1 MRRERRRSVGR
12 PGRRV
17 RAELR
22 RESVALLRK
31 NAGLVSAV
39 FAGYIVLGAVVV
51 WGVAAWGRSHFAAFV
66 AGLLVGGLG
75 LLWNAF
81 LVSQGIA
88 QRLMGGDA
96 EEWTAAELKKLD
108 RRWRVFHDV
117 PLQWG
122 NVDHVV
128 VGPGRIYAVETKWT
142 SSRGGEQFLR
152 PAAKQAARQAD
163 ELSADLRD
171 LGCGEEVLPLLVVW
185 GGGVADSLGEKP
197 KLWDDTRV
205 VAGPHSSVWL
215 DRMSGAASRRSSDV
229 AVEEALEQ
237 LICSR
242 RRG

>member
-22 RESVALLRK
+22 RESI
-31 NAGLVSAV
+31 GLVRRNAPLLLSIFGGYVAV
-39 FAGYIVLGAVVV
+39 GALVV
-51 WGVAAWGRSHFAAFV
+51 WAFAAGGLSHVAAFL
-66 AGLLVGGLG
+66 AGLLVGSLG
-75 LLWNAF
+75 LLWNAL

-88 QRLMGGDA
+88 QRRMGSDA
-96 EEWTAAELKKLD
+96 EEWTASELKKLD

-117 PLQWG
+117 PLRRG

-142 SSRGGEQFLR
+142 GSRGGEQFLR
-152 PAAKQAARQAD
+152 PAAKQAARQAN
-163 ELSADLRD
+163 ELSTDLRG
-171 LGCGEEVLPLLVVW
+171 LGCDEEVLPLLVVW

-215 DRMSGAASRRSSDV
+215 ERMSDAASRRRPDV
-229 AVEEALEQ
+229 AVEAALER
-237 LICSR
+237 LIGSR
-242 RRG
+242 RGS